1 MDTTIFLAQLW
12 GPIIFVI
19 GLGIFT
25 SRSFYA
31 KIYHDLQKEPLAV
44 LIFAMAGMA
53 AGIIQVL
60 SHNTWETLP
69 QILIS
74 LLGWGLVLKAA
85 TFAVA
90 PKFVDR
96 SGDLAVQSKMLPVVG
111 AVMLV
116 AGAYLTYFAYIA

>member
-1 MDTTIFLAQLW
+1 MDTTIFLAQMW
-12 GPIIFVI
+12 GPIILV
-19 GLGIFT
+19 LGIGMFT

-44 LIFAMAGMA
+44 LIFAMVGMA
-53 AGIIQVL
+53 AGITQVL
-60 SHNTWETLP
+60 SHNVWETLP
-69 QILIS
+69 QVLVS

-96 SGDLAVQSKMLPVVG
+96 SGDMAVQSKMLPVVG
-111 AVMLV
+111 AVMLA
-116 AGAYLTYFAYIA
+116 AGAYLTYFAYLV

>member
-1 MDTTIFLAQLW
+1 MDTTVFLAQLW
-12 GPIIFVI
+12 GPILLVI

-44 LIFAMAGMA
+44 LIFAMVGMA
-53 AGIIQVL
+53 TGIVQVL

-96 SGDLAVQSKMLPVVG
+96 SGDIAVQSKMLPAVGVV
-111 AVMLV
+111 LLI
-116 AGAYLTYFAYIA
+116 AGAYLTHFAYLS